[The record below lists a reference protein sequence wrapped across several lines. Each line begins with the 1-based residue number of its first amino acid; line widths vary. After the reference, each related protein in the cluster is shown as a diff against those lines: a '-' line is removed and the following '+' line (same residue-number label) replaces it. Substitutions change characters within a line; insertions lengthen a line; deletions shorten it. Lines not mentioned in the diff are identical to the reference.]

1 MATHIHRRLDDGQV
15 RLIFSQY
22 DAGSLT
28 LTCALGQ
35 LGVKRRRFF
44 GLLSLYRKNPGT
56 FSIAYTRET
65 KKRLGDAAEAAI
77 VSELKKETAMIKDRT
92 LPIRHYNYSAVR
104 DALKEK
110 YDVTVSVP
118 TIIMRAKEKGWY
130 QPRPEKRVHDREVL
144 TNYVGELIQHD
155 SSHHRW
161 APLSHEMWYS
171 ITSIDDYSRLLLFAD
186 LVKRETSWE
195 HIRAVESVVLRYGAP
210 LRYYPDQHSIFRFVE
225 KRDGLYQKQTKSTD
239 DVDPQ
244 WKRVLKDCGTD
255 VTYALS
261 PQAKGKIERPYRW
274 MQDRTVR
281 RCAKE
286 NVTTFEKTREIFL
299 SEVERYNTR
308 QVHSTTKEIPI
319 MRFERALR
327 EGKSMLRPFSLPK
340 PYTATK
346 DIFCLRTTR
355 TVDAYRKISLHNI
368 SLAVPKVPPRHEVDL
383 KVIPDEEK
391 GTTEIRMWF
400 RNTLVS
406 VQTVKYDD
414 LRSVHF

>member
-1 MATHIHRRLDDGQV
+1 MATHIHRRLDDGQA

-22 DAGSLT
+22 DAGGLD
-28 LTCALGQ
+28 LACVLGQ

-44 GLLSLYRKNPGT
+44 DLLSLFRKNPEE
-56 FSIAYTRET
+56 FSIAYTRQT
-65 KKRLGDAAEAAI
+65 KKRLGTDAEAAI
-77 VSELKKETAMIKDRT
+77 VTELQKETTMIEDRT

-110 YDVTVSVP
+110 HGIVVSVP
-118 TIIMRAKEKGWY
+118 TIITRAKEKGWY
-130 QPRPEKRVHDREVL
+130 RPRPKKKIHDREVI

-161 APLSHEMWYS
+161 SPLSEEMWYS

-186 LVKRETSWE
+186 LVKRKSSWE
-195 HIRAVESVVLRYGAP
+195 HIRAVESVVLRYGTP

-225 KRDGLYQKQTKSTD
+225 KRDGMYQKQTKKTD

-286 NVTTFEKTREIFL
+286 NVTTFEKTREMFL

-319 MRFERALR
+319 MRFERSLK
-327 EGKSMLRPFSLPK
+327 EGKSMLRPFSIPK
-340 PYTATK
+340 PYISTK

-355 TVDAYRKISLHNI
+355 TVNAYRKISLQGL
-368 SLAVPKVPPRHEVDL
+368 SLTVPKVPPRHEVDL
-383 KVIPDEEK
+383 KIIPDEEK
-391 GTTEIRMWF
+391 GMTEIRMWF
-400 RNTLVS
+400 QKTLVG
-406 VQTVKYDD
+406 VQNVKYDD
-414 LRSVHF
+414 LRSVQF